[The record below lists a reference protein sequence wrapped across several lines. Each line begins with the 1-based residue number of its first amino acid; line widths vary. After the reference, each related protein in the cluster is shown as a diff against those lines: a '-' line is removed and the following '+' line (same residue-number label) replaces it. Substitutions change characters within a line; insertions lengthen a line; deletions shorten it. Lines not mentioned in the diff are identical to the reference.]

1 MLGVVEGVGA
11 GRAEC
16 DGLVCVPE
24 REMILCF
31 DGCALVAATCVVL
44 GDDLG
49 DDFFSVIARFLALAF
64 ANAIGFGTNASSV
77 GA

>member
-1 MLGVVEGVGA
+1 MIGVVEGVGA

-16 DGLVCVPE
+16 DRLVCVPE

-44 GDDLG
+44 GDD
-49 DDFFSVIARFLALAF
+49 FFTVIARFLALAF